1 MMDVLIIEDEE
12 PAAERLIELIGQYDS
27 NIGILAV
34 LSSISASI
42 KWLSENRQPDLIF
55 LDVHLSDGLCFEI
68 FNQVKIQSPIIFCTA
83 YNQYALDAF
92 QLHSIDYL
100 LKPLQYEK
108 LGKSLKKMD
117 AMLGRP
123 ASQLPEID
131 LHKLAKAIQVQKQPY
146 KTRFMVKIGTKIK
159 PVKIEQIAY
168 FLSSNKLTLLVDK
181 EGRNFPIDYSLDDL
195 MTLLDPELFFHINR
209 KLIIHID
216 AVHEIHPY
224 FKGRLKLMLHPPLT
238 DGSDVI
244 ISSQKTP
251 HFKIWLGQ

>member
-1 MMDVLIIEDEE
+1 MDVLVIEDEE
-12 PAAERLIELIGQYDS
+12 PAVERLIELIGQYDS
-27 NIGILAV
+27 KIRILAV

-42 KWLSENRQPDLIF
+42 KWFSENRQPDLIF
-55 LDVHLSDGLCFEI
+55 LDVHLADGLCFEI
-68 FNQVKIQSPIIFCTA
+68 FNEVKIQSPIIFCTA

-92 QLHSIDYL
+92 RFHSIDYL

-108 LGKSLKKMD
+108 LEKSLKKMNT
-117 AMLGRP
+117 MLGRP
-123 ASQLPEID
+123 APQLPEID
-131 LHKLAKAIQVQKQPY
+131 FNKLVKVIQIQKQPY

-168 FLSSNKLTLLVDK
+168 FFSSNKLTLLVDK
-181 EGRNFPIDYSLDDL
+181 EGRNFPVDYSLDDL
-195 MTLLDPELFFHINR
+195 MTLLDPELFFHVNR

-224 FKGRLKLMLHPPLT
+224 FKGRLKLMLHPALA
-238 DGSDVI
+238 DGSDIV

-251 HFKIWLGQ
+251 NFKIWLGQ

>member
-1 MMDVLIIEDEE
+1 MEVLIIEDEE
-12 PAAERLIELIGQYDS
+12 PAAYRLMELIKQYDPD
-27 NIGILAV
+27 IHILAV
-34 LSSISASI
+34 LSSITASV

-68 FNQVKIQSPIIFCTA
+68 FKQVQIQSPIIFCTA

-92 QLHSIDYL
+92 QLHSIDYI

-108 LGKSLKKMD
+108 LERSLNKMEN
-117 AMLGRP
+117 MLSRTT
-123 ASQLPEID
+123 QRIPEMD
-131 LHKLAKAIQVQKQPY
+131 LNKLVKAIQLQKQVY
-146 KTRFMVKIGTKIK
+146 KSRFMVKIGAKIK
-159 PVKIEQIAY
+159 PIKIEQIAY

-195 MTLLDPELFFHINR
+195 ITQLDPELFFHVNR

-216 AVHEIHPY
+216 AAQEIHPY
-224 FKGRLKLMLHPPLT
+224 FKGRLKLILYPPMEE
-238 DGSDVI
+238 GADVI

-251 HFKIWLGQ
+251 HFKVWLGQ